1 MQVKIIDNYD
11 VLVTICQQFEQA
23 DFLAIDTE
31 FVRTRTLYPKL
42 GLIQISDGQDIALID
57 PVVINDLSPVWQLL
71 SNEKLLKV
79 LHACSEDLE
88 VFLHHGKLQPK
99 NLIDSQIMMA
109 FLGHGISIGYA
120 AMVKHF
126 LNIDIDKSESRTDW
140 TKRPLSSKQLKYAA
154 ADVEYLH
161 QLFPTLLKQVEDK
174 SWLNAV
180 EQECTSL
187 INRKFT
193 PVDESTLYQSVKFS
207 SKLNPPQLNRLK
219 FLAAWRYQQAKNKD
233 LPLGFIVKDHT
244 LIAVAQHNPKQVSK
258 MASLEGVEAQDV
270 RFRGKAM
277 LHVLEK
283 ANQQP
288 VEQYPQQTMRLD
300 LQPGYKQIF
309 KKLKD
314 FLVKICNEAD
324 LNIENFASKKQI
336 NQYLS
341 WYYQTDTS
349 DKFAQNVDLLTG
361 WRAELLADRLTKFTD
376 NGFN

>member
-11 VLVTICQQFEQA
+11 ALVAICQQFEQA

-42 GLIQISDGQDIALID
+42 GLVQISDGHDIALID
-57 PVVINDLSPVWQLL
+57 PVAIEDLSLVWQLL
-71 SNEKLLKV
+71 SNKKLLKV

-88 VFLHHGKLQPK
+88 VFLHHGKVKPQ

-126 LNIDIDKSESRTDW
+126 LNIEIDKSESRTDW
-140 TKRPLSSKQLKYAA
+140 TKRPLSAKQLTYAA
-154 ADVEYLH
+154 ADVEYLY

-174 SWLNAV
+174 GWLHAV
-180 EQECTSL
+180 EQECTNL

-244 LIAVAQHNPKQVSK
+244 LIAVAQHNPKQVSN
-258 MASLEGVEAQDV
+258 MVSLEGVETQDI

-288 VEQYPQQTMRLD
+288 VEQYPQQTIRLD
-300 LQPGYKQIF
+300 LQPGYKQIY

-336 NQYLS
+336 NQYLT
-341 WYYQTDTS
+341 WHYQTDVNDEFT
-349 DKFAQNVDLLTG
+349 QRVDLLNG
-361 WRAELLADRLTKFTD
+361 WRAELLAGRLTKFTEND
-376 NGFN
+376 FS